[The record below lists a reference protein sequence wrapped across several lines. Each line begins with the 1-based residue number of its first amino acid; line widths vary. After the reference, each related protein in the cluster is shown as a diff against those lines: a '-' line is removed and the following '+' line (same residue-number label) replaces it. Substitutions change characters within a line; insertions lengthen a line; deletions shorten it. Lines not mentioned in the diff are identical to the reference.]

1 MTRQGLLVG
10 ALALLCVLITIGQ
23 PRFLTL
29 YNWLNIFQ
37 QAAAIGLVSS
47 GVALLMIGGG
57 FDLSVGSV
65 VALGGY
71 LVAVGFGAGLP
82 IPLVILLA
90 VLAGAAVGAVN
101 GFGVAYLRIPA
112 LIMTLGSLYVVRG
125 GVLFL
130 SGGETAGRGY
140 PEAFTFLGK
149 GDLAGLP
156 VPAIIM
162 GVAYVALYLV
172 HKKTR
177 FGRYTIAVGTDA
189 DIARRAGI
197 NARFHIAKLYIL
209 SGALAAAAGVMLAAR
224 LNASTT
230 NAGLGYE
237 LEVIASVVI
246 GGTSLFGG
254 EGTIAGTLLG
264 VIFLAVVHNAL
275 NLLGVSPFL
284 QQFAIGSLLLFSA
297 AADIIAPLV
306 AQRRFSLAA
315 IGQLRRSQSS

>member
-10 ALALLCVLITIGQ
+10 ALFLLCILITIGQ
-23 PRFLTL
+23 PRFLTI
-29 YNWLNIFQ
+29 YNWLNILQ
-37 QAAAIGLVSS
+37 QAASIGLVSS

-71 LVAVGFGAGLP
+71 LVAVGFGTGLP

-101 GFGVAYLRIPA
+101 GYGVAYLRIPA
-112 LIMTLGSLYVVRG
+112 LIMTLGMLYVVRG

-140 PEAFTFLGK
+140 PESFTFLGK
-149 GDLAGLP
+149 GDLIGLP
-156 VPAIIM
+156 VPVIIM
-162 GVAYVALYLV
+162 GAAYVALYLV

-189 DIARRAGI
+189 EIARRAGV
-197 NARFHIAKLYIL
+197 NSRFHVAKLYIL
-209 SGALAAAAGVMLAAR
+209 SGALAAAAGVMLSAR

-230 NAGLGYE
+230 NAGIGYE

-264 VIFLAVVHNAL
+264 VVFLAVVHNAL

-297 AADIIAPLV
+297 AADILAPLL
-306 AQRRFSLAA
+306 AQRRLNLAA
-315 IGQLRRSQSS
+315 LSQFRRPQSG

>member
-1 MTRQGLLVG
+1 MRQALLVG
-10 ALALLCVLITIGQ
+10 ALVLLCVLITIVQ
-23 PRFLTL
+23 PRFLSL
-29 YNWLNIFQ
+29 YNWLNILQ
-37 QAAAIGLVSS
+37 QASAIGLVSA

-71 LVAVGFGAGLP
+71 IVAVAFAAGLP

-90 VLAGAAVGAVN
+90 VLGGAVVGAVN

-130 SGGETAGRGY
+130 SGGETVGRGY
-140 PEAFTFLGK
+140 AEAFTFLGK
-149 GDLAGLP
+149 GKIGPLP
-156 VPAIIM
+156 VPVLIM
-162 GVAYVALYLV
+162 AVVYVALYLV

-197 NARFHIAKLYIL
+197 NARLHVMKLYIL
-209 SGALAAAAGVMLAAR
+209 SSALAAAAGVLLAAR

-230 NAGLGYE
+230 NAGIGYE

-254 EGTIAGTLLG
+254 QGTLAGTILG
-264 VIFLAVVHNAL
+264 VLFLAVVHNAL
-275 NLLGVSPFL
+275 NLVGVSPFL

-297 AADIIAPLV
+297 AADIIAPF
-306 AQRRFSLAA
+306 AQQRLNRVRL
-315 IGQLRRSQSS
+315 GRLRRSTSI

>member
-1 MTRQGLLVG
+1 MRQALLVG
-10 ALALLCVLITIGQ
+10 ALALLCILITIGQ
-23 PRFLTL
+23 PRFLTF
-29 YNWLNIFQ
+29 YNWFNILQ
-37 QAAAIGLVSS
+37 QASAIGLVSS

-71 LVAVGFGAGLP
+71 IVAVGFGAGLP
-82 IPLVILLA
+82 IPIVILLA
-90 VLAGAAVGAVN
+90 ILGGAAVGAVN

-140 PEAFTFLGK
+140 ADAFTFLGK
-149 GDLAGLP
+149 GEIGPLP
-156 VPAIIM
+156 VPVLIM
-162 GVAYVALYLV
+162 AVAYVALYAV

-177 FGRYTIAVGTDA
+177 FGRYTIAVGKDA
-189 DIARRAGI
+189 EIARRAGI
-197 NARFHIAKLYIL
+197 NSRFHIAKLYIL
-209 SGALAAAAGVMLAAR
+209 SGALAAAAGVLLAAR

-230 NAGLGYE
+230 NAGIGYE

-254 EGTIAGTLLG
+254 QGTLAGTILG

-275 NLLGVSPFL
+275 NLLGVSPLL

-297 AADIIAPLV
+297 AADIVAPLL
-306 AQRRFSLAA
+306 AQKRLNLGA
-315 IGQLRRSQSS
+315 IGRLRRSQED

>member
-1 MTRQGLLVG
+1 MRQALLVG
-10 ALALLCVLITIGQ
+10 ALALLCILITIGQ
-23 PRFLTL
+23 PRFLTF
-29 YNWLNIFQ
+29 YNWFNILQ
-37 QAAAIGLVSS
+37 QASAIGLVSS

-71 LVAVGFGAGLP
+71 IVAVGFGAGLP
-82 IPLVILLA
+82 MPIVILLA
-90 VLAGAAVGAVN
+90 ILGGAAVGAVN

-140 PEAFTFLGK
+140 ADAFTFLGK
-149 GDLAGLP
+149 GEIGPLP
-156 VPAIIM
+156 VPVLIM
-162 GVAYVALYLV
+162 AVAYVALYAV

-189 DIARRAGI
+189 EIARRAGI
-197 NARFHIAKLYIL
+197 NSRFHIAKLYIL
-209 SGALAAAAGVMLAAR
+209 SGALAAAAGVLLAAR

-230 NAGLGYE
+230 NAGIGYE

-254 EGTIAGTLLG
+254 QGTLAGTILG

-275 NLLGVSPFL
+275 NLLGVSPLL

-297 AADIIAPLV
+297 AADIVAPLL
-306 AQRRFSLAA
+306 AQKRLNLGA
-315 IGQLRRSQSS
+315 IGRLRRSQES

>member
-1 MTRQGLLVG
+1 MRQALLVG
-10 ALALLCVLITIGQ
+10 ALALLCVLITIVQ
-23 PRFLTL
+23 PRFLSL
-29 YNWLNIFQ
+29 YNWLNILE

-71 LVAVGFGAGLP
+71 IVAVGFAAGLP

-90 VLAGAAVGAVN
+90 IVGGAVVGAVN

-130 SGGETAGRGY
+130 SGGETAGRSY
-140 PEAFTFLGK
+140 AEAFTFLGK
-149 GDLAGLP
+149 GELGPLP
-156 VPAIIM
+156 VPVLIM
-162 GVAYVALYLV
+162 TVAYVALYLV

-197 NARFHIAKLYIL
+197 NARLHVTKLYIL
-209 SGALAAAAGVMLAAR
+209 SGALAAAAGVLLAAR

-230 NAGLGYE
+230 NAGIGYE

-254 EGTIAGTLLG
+254 QGTLAGTILG
-264 VIFLAVVHNAL
+264 VLFLAVVHNAL
-275 NLLGVSPFL
+275 NLVGVSPFL

-297 AADIIAPLV
+297 AADIVAPL
-306 AQRRFSLAA
+306 AQQSLNMARL
-315 IGQLRRSQSS
+315 GRLRRSISI

>member
-1 MTRQGLLVG
+1 MRQALLVG
-10 ALALLCVLITIGQ
+10 ALALLCVLITIVQ
-23 PRFLTL
+23 PRFLSL
-29 YNWLNIFQ
+29 YNWLNILQ
-37 QAAAIGLVSS
+37 QASAIGLVSS

-71 LVAVGFGAGLP
+71 IVAVAFAAGLP
-82 IPLVILLA
+82 MPLVILLA
-90 VLAGAAVGAVN
+90 ILGGAVVGAVN

-130 SGGETAGRGY
+130 SGGETAGRSY
-140 PEAFTFLGK
+140 AEAFTFLGK
-149 GDLAGLP
+149 GELGPLP
-156 VPAIIM
+156 VPVLIM
-162 GVAYVALYLV
+162 TVAYVALYLV

-197 NARFHIAKLYIL
+197 NARLHVTKLYIL
-209 SGALAAAAGVMLAAR
+209 SGALAAAAGVLLAAR

-230 NAGLGYE
+230 NAGIGYE

-254 EGTIAGTLLG
+254 QGTLAGTILG
-264 VIFLAVVHNAL
+264 VLFLAVVHNAL
-275 NLLGVSPFL
+275 NLVGVSPFL

-297 AADIIAPLV
+297 AADIVAPL
-306 AQRRFSLAA
+306 AQQSLNMARL
-315 IGQLRRSQSS
+315 GRLRRSISI